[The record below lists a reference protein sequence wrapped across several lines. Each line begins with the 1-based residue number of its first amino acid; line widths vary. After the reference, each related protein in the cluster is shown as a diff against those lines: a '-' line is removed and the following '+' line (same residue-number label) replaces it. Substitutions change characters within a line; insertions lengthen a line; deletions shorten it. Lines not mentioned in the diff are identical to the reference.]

1 MSTFKR
7 VKVQC
12 QDCNHDTQLSKLPA
26 TRLAGRGAGGGAAET
41 GRNSK
46 KKSSMANFNF
56 QLELVVTWLSRLHA

>member
-1 MSTFKR
+1 MSTFKP

-26 TRLAGRGAGGGAAET
+26 THSGGGGGAERLAET
-41 GRNSK
+41 E

>member
-26 TRLAGRGAGGGAAET
+26 MRRQRRRWRCRDRPKL
-41 GRNSK
+41 K